1 MADLN
6 AVIETMENRWMRA
19 WVNRDPKAL
28 KAITAKDFILL
39 TGSTPP
45 ALLDRPSWLEA
56 IVKRWDCSSYRF
68 VDVYVRPFGP
78 IALFAARL
86 ELKATV
92 DGADFSGTVWVT
104 DLWRK
109 GRVRRGSWKLVQRVM
124 SKPDSEPQ
132 LAKAVKSLQLW
143 KA

>member
-1 MADLN
+1 MADLTP
-6 AVIETMENRWMRA
+6 VIETMENRWMRA

-28 KAITAKDFILL
+28 KAMTASNFILL

-68 VDVYVRPFGP
+68 VDVYVRSLGSVV
-78 IALFAARL
+78 LFAARL
-86 ELKATV
+86 EIKATM
-92 DGADFSGTVWVT
+92 DGKDASGTVWVA

-109 GRVRRGSWKLVQRVM
+109 GRVRRSWKLVQRVI
-124 SKPDSEPQ
+124 SRPDDDPS
-132 LAKAVKSLQLW
+132 LAKAIKSLQLW
-143 KA
+143 K

>member
-1 MADLN
+1 MADLTP
-6 AVIETMENRWMRA
+6 VIETMEHRWMRA

-28 KAITAKDFILL
+28 KAITASDFILL

-56 IVKRWDCSSYRF
+56 MKDRYDCSSYRF
-68 VDVYVRPFGP
+68 ADVYVRSLGSL
-78 IALFAARL
+78 ALFAGRL
-86 ELKATV
+86 DIKATM
-92 DGADFSGTVWVT
+92 DGKDVSGTVWVT

-109 GRVRRGSWKLVQRVM
+109 GRVRRSWKLVQRTV
-124 SKPDSEPQ
+124 SKPDDAA
-132 LAKAVKSLQLW
+132 LAKAIKSLQLW

>member
-1 MADLN
+1 MCSSDL
-6 AVIETMENRWMRA
+6 A

-28 KAITAKDFILL
+28 KSMTASNFILL

-68 VDVYVRPFGP
+68 VDVYVRSLGSVV
-78 IALFAARL
+78 LFAARL
-86 ELKATV
+86 EIKATM
-92 DGADFSGTVWVT
+92 DGKDASGTVWVA

-109 GRVRRGSWKLVQRVM
+109 GRVRRSWKMVQRVI
-124 SKPDSEPQ
+124 SKPDDDPS
-132 LAKAVKSLQLW
+132 LARAIKSLQLW
-143 KA
+143 K